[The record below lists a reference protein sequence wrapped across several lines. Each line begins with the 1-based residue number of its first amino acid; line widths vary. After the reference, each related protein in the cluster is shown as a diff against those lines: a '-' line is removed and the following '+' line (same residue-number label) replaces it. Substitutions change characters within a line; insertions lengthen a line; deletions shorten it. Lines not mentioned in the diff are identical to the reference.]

1 MKILFV
7 YPPFCTPASP
17 LYSITNL
24 HSKIKSEVLD
34 LNLEFHKLKF
44 PIYQEYYQKGDWED
58 YEKVTKEYHKKTSI
72 TYAKNNRKVLNNKKP
87 EFFDQLL
94 NQIKEKKA
102 DIIAFSVVYSSQTFY
117 TYALLKELK
126 NTVVGGPAINKKLV
140 DLTDKT
146 IDLKEEQLQ
155 LDFTTY
161 DKYFTPKQVIPIKS
175 SSTCPYKKCSFCTHH
190 TNQPYKEYDL
200 NTIKKTILKSKAKH
214 FFFIDDM
221 IPTKRLVKIA
231 EMLKPLNVKWTCQLK
246 PTKDLTYPILKT
258 LKESGLT
265 FIMWGVESGNNRVLK
280 LINKGTNKE
289 DIETVLENSHKAGI
303 KNMTYILFGFPTET
317 KEEFLETIDFLKDNN
332 KHIDLITTSIFGLQ
346 KGTEVYN
353 NPEKYKIIIKEE
365 KRTLLEPKITYKA
378 KEGLTQKQAK
388 ELRNKYKGTIEKINK
403 FPKTMNFFR
412 EHMLLSIK

>member
-17 LYSITNL
+17 PYSITNL

-102 DIIAFSVVYSSQTFY
+102 DIVAFSVVYSSQTFY

-175 SSTCPYKKCSFCTHH
+175 SSTCPYKKMFFLH
-190 TNQPYKEYDL
+190 TP
-200 NTIKKTILKSKAKH
+200 H
-214 FFFIDDM
+214 
-221 IPTKRLVKIA
+221 
-231 EMLKPLNVKWTCQLK
+231 K
-246 PTKDLTYPILKT
+246 PTIQR
-258 LKESGLT
+258 
-265 FIMWGVESGNNRVLK
+265 I
-280 LINKGTNKE
+280 
-289 DIETVLENSHKAGI
+289 
-303 KNMTYILFGFPTET
+303 
-317 KEEFLETIDFLKDNN
+317 
-332 KHIDLITTSIFGLQ
+332 
-346 KGTEVYN
+346 
-353 NPEKYKIIIKEE
+353 
-365 KRTLLEPKITYKA
+365 
-378 KEGLTQKQAK
+378 
-388 ELRNKYKGTIEKINK
+388 
-403 FPKTMNFFR
+403 
-412 EHMLLSIK
+412 